1 MASRLSASNL
11 AGGVVGKNP
20 HAALSTQSESAIAA
34 LKKTIFNLDTCG
46 VRSRVPGIIP
56 VLESLDSQID
66 DVAFAPPLSE
76 LLE

>member
-1 MASRLSASNL
+1 MASRLSPSNL

-46 VRSRVPGIIP
+46 VPG
-56 VLESLDSQID
+56 S
-66 DVAFAPPLSE
+66 
-76 LLE
+76 